1 MIDKSLERINTKSIS
16 LRSEKKAIPV
26 YFSTNISKIKKKLTS
41 ANYNFLKTLGFN
53 SIYGDWVVLSDTNGQ
68 ISAVIVGLKKI
79 KKNYSKFLIGS
90 ILSKLPKGTYFLK
103 NIPKTED
110 INLLALGFFLSFYSF
125 KDLDKKIYH
134 GKRMVQNMWTDG

>member
-1 MIDKSLERINTKSIS
+1 MIDKSLERINTNSIS

-41 ANYNFLKTLGFN
+41 ANYNFLKALGFN

-90 ILSKLPKGTYFLK
+90 IPVSYTHLTLPTK
-103 NIPKTED
+103 
-110 INLLALGFFLSFYSF
+110 A
-125 KDLDKKIYH
+125 
-134 GKRMVQNMWTDG
+134 

>member
-16 LRSEKKAIPV
+16 FCSEKKAIPV

-41 ANYNFLKTLGFN
+41 ANYNFLKALGFN

-90 ILSKLPKGTYFLK
+90 C
-103 NIPKTED
+103 
-110 INLLALGFFLSFYSF
+110 LLYTSDAA
-125 KDLDKKIYH
+125 DE
-134 GKRMVQNMWTDG
+134 